1 MLTPLLVTFALIF
14 TIRDGRVLLY
24 NTEKEEAV
32 EKFDCVYYVPNDGEE
47 ISYCRR
53 PGGNQSYNRRK
64 NECNNHGE
72 KRLFRH
78 LLNEEIHP
86 NIVLKWISSV
96 EMADLYASVFYN
108 DSFID
113 DDDDRFVCNCTKSGT
128 FGKYC
133 EYQLTHE
140 VELFSEAIKAQ
151 FEQKR
156 TGDSWN
162 TQRYGK
168 IICYE
173 TLPCPSSPLCLD
185 WRDICDGAQEYLN
198 GTDEENCDKLEFN
211 ECEDD
216 EFRCTNGMCIP
227 EEFWLD
233 GKYCR
238 LYSEIFIPV
247 IAFIGDHDCMD
258 WSDEY
263 YSEHEQTCPFYPKAM
278 ECDEH
283 LCVSYMYSCGDGEC
297 VYWETRVAFQR
308 VVEARE
314 DCFNKRNLNYM
325 CAVSPH
331 RSTWTLESGLCCPDK
346 DYDDS
351 RYPAWNQI
359 IASNIS
365 QYDKCQYL
373 FRFVL
378 SKNFEH
384 NCPCNERNCTDMMI
398 HECQDSERLIVY
410 PPQGLINS
418 NVIVKYN
425 YSSFTGNLNFQ
436 YVYLS
441 GSLKCRGYLIWIK
454 APVVVGEVDEL
465 ILDRRF
471 NHVLC
476 ETKTPGLIYRYFES
490 PHKNHQFCWNY
501 SLTFN
506 RRPYAVNLNMC
517 TRKGECISQYRIR
530 DGHPD
535 CWDGQD
541 ERMVPGKSY
550 CMANVGRHRFQCY
563 DNNERKCLTLNRLDT
578 GIPNCL
584 NNYDESLYG
593 TGSGIKWNLPCS
605 TNLKTDCHLVKTYI
619 QQSSARNFSSN
630 TPLVNRERQT
640 TIDRISFQQYCDSF
654 WDLEKHV
661 DEMSSSCKYWICK
674 NDEYQCG
681 TGQCIAL
688 DWVCDGEWDCS
699 DASDEE
705 AILLN
710 QNRLSHNSL
719 LRNFSFHVEK
729 CRIRY
734 SNAPFSKYCNVS
746 FEFGCYLS
754 GVLNPLNIT
763 LNRPCINL
771 TQIGDGVEDCHNAYD
786 EKNTFTSN
794 AGLGGMW
801 GFNFRCGTDHIIN
814 LYSCYKGQ
822 DEYWCPSGDFENKIL
837 YRNSKKRLSRERR
850 VLIPNISFPIEGTLK
865 TNKHQSS
872 KSIINLRN
880 DQSFKVHSY
889 QCNRGIAVV
898 EINETRCLCPPAYYG
913 DWCQFF
919 SDRISIIAH
928 INQTTEFK
936 TISNMTF
943 KIKVNLLFN
952 NRIPGRTYTVVYDG
966 KSPYLA
972 VLHGSV
978 LRS

>member
-233 GKYCR
+233 G
-238 LYSEIFIPV
+238 
-247 IAFIGDHDCMD
+247 DHDCMD

-454 APVVVGEVDEL
+454 GPVVVGEVDEL

-530 DGHPD
+530 DGHAD

-710 QNRLSHNSL
+710 QN
-719 LRNFSFHVEK
+719 
-729 CRIRY
+729 
-734 SNAPFSKYCNVS
+734 
-746 FEFGCYLS
+746 
-754 GVLNPLNIT
+754 
-763 LNRPCINL
+763 
-771 TQIGDGVEDCHNAYD
+771 
-786 EKNTFTSN
+786 
-794 AGLGGMW
+794 
-801 GFNFRCGTDHIIN
+801 
-814 LYSCYKGQ
+814 
-822 DEYWCPSGDFENKIL
+822 
-837 YRNSKKRLSRERR
+837 SKKRLSRERR